1 MGYAGLSSGRQPGRF
16 RIKKKKILYAA
27 LVNGRIA
34 VANDVSFF
42 PPQKNLKNILKIVK

>member
-1 MGYAGLSSGRQPGRF
+1 MQDYLVAASRVGFAS
-16 RIKKKKILYAA
+16 KKKKILYAA

-42 PPQKNLKNILKIVK
+42 PPQKNLKNILKIVKW